1 MMTGTAAEWEQYTF
15 SQQLEK
21 EFGVNDA
28 NMRTVEFPSYAPI
41 ATQDIKEA
49 FAKDRRVPRFDDVQ
63 KPRHYGLGKVEAIEA
78 IEASMSPEEYK
89 GYLKGNTLKYL
100 WRYQYK
106 QKPLQDLQKADWYL
120 RKLIKANGG

>member
-1 MMTGTAAEWEQYTF
+1 MTGTATEWNQYTF

-21 EFGVNDA
+21 EFGVKD
-28 NMRTVEFPSYAPI
+28 S
-41 ATQDIKEA
+41 
-49 FAKDRRVPRFDDVQ
+49 DRRVPKFDDVD
-63 KPRHYGLGKVEAIEA
+63 KPLHYNTGKVEAIEA